1 MRSTTHGN
9 GYMDALGHIYT
20 VLPDLAAW
28 FRRLTPGQREDI
40 ARLMAG
46 WAAPS
51 RRAEPADQHSHSGIP
66 KMKDVERDLIH
77 QAIQAC
83 RGDISHAAR
92 ALGVGKT
99 TIYRKL
105 HEWGENPKLLSQ
117 AAALAEYASRPE
129 HRAVRQ

>member
-1 MRSTTHGN
+1 MRNTPNGN
-9 GYMDALGHIYT
+9 GYIDALGHVHT
-20 VLPDLAAW
+20 VLPELPAW
-28 FRRLTPGQREDI
+28 FRRLTPGQLEDI
-40 ARLMAG
+40 ARLMAD
-46 WAAPS
+46 WTTPS
-51 RRAEPADQHSHSGIP
+51 RRVEPVDQPSHSCIP

-83 RGDISHAAR
+83 GGDINQAAR

-117 AAALAEYASRPE
+117 AAALGEYSTGSE
-129 HRAVRQ
+129 DRAAHQ

>member
-1 MRSTTHGN
+1 MRNTTSGN

-20 VLPDLAAW
+20 AMTDLAAW

-40 ARLMAG
+40 ARLMAD

-51 RRAEPADQHSHSGIP
+51 RRAEPADQNSHGCIP
-66 KMKDVERDLIH
+66 KIKDVERDLIH

-83 RGDISHAAR
+83 HGDISQAAR

-105 HEWGENPKLLSQ
+105 REWGENPKLLSQ
-117 AAALAEYASRPE
+117 AAALAQYASGSE
-129 HRAVRQ
+129 QRAVRQ